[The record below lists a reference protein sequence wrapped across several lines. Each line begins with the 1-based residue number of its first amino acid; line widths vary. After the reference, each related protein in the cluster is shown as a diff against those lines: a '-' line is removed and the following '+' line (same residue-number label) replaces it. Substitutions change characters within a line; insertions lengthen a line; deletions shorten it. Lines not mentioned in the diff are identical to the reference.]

1 MYQIIFFIAVILM
14 GIYISKNNYKKRA
27 KNISSNLFEYV
38 EYILESYGDLKEN
51 EKIAFLNSLTPKEKS
66 FFQDLKN
73 NSIIFN
79 ENLNTLQSQMGL
91 MEGIMIKLKGSKT
104 A

>member
-1 MYQIIFFIAVILM
+1 MYEIIFFIAVILM

-38 EYILESYGDLKEN
+38 EYILENYGDLKEN

-66 FFQDLKN
+66 FFQELKN
-73 NSIIFN
+73 SNVVFK
-79 ENLNTLQSQMGL
+79 ENLNILQSQMGL
-91 MEGIMIKLKGSKT
+91 MEGIMVKLKGSKT

>member
-27 KNISSNLFEYV
+27 RNISSNLFEYV
-38 EYILESYGDLKEN
+38 EYILENYGDLKEN
-51 EKIAFLNSLTPKEKS
+51 EKITFLNSLTPKEKS
-66 FFQDLKN
+66 FFQELKN
-73 NSIIFN
+73 SNVVFKK
-79 ENLNTLQSQMGL
+79 NLNILQSQMGL